1 MGWAIAILIF
11 QALAFSQTPVRG
23 QAQGDIEQALA
34 SLQRA
39 LSLAEPEGYVRT
51 FVDEGEPMAR
61 LLRQAVDQGIAANY
75 AGELLA
81 VLEDETKHPRPITK
95 APDSSPTPP
104 TGARQTLRPSPLI
117 EPLSERELEVLRLLT
132 TYLSSTEI
140 AAELTIAPSTAR
152 SHIKH
157 IYAKLDV
164 HSRMDAVQRARE
176 LGLL

>member
-23 QAQGDIEQALA
+23 QAQGNIEQALA

-117 EPLSERELEVLRLLT
+117 EPLSEREREVLCRLAQGQRAKD
-132 TYLSSTEI
+132 I
-140 AAELTIAPSTAR
+140 ARDLGISVKTVETHRRQIMN
-152 SHIKH
+152 
-157 IYAKLDV
+157 KLDPFALV
-164 HSRMDAVQRARE
+164 RSRAS
-176 LGLL
+176 